1 MIKYDM
7 DIYMIV
13 ASVLIGLYVICYGM
27 LTSNFVIT
35 LSGMYI
41 LLLAYY
47 LSSREEHEDNS

>member
-47 LSSREEHEDNS
+47 LSSRDEEENNS